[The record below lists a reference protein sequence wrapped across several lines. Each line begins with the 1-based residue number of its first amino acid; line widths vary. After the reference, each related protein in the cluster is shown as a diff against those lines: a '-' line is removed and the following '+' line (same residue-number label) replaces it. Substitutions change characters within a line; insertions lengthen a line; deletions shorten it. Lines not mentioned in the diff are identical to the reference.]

1 MNKYEQ
7 LKLENQLCFPL
18 YVCSK
23 EIIRKYKPF
32 LSKINLTYTQYLV
45 MMVLWEN
52 DKINLKT
59 LGEKLFLDSGTLT
72 PVLIKL
78 EQKGYVKRQ
87 KNKIDERNLIVEI
100 TKNGLLL
107 KEQAKNIPKSLSQC
121 IPISN
126 EDAYNLYIILN
137 KILKNINKE
146 KDTSLID

>member
-1 MNKYEQ
+1 MGSYTPN
-7 LKLENQLCFPL
+7 LTPL
-18 YVCSK
+18 AQ
-23 EIIRKYKPF
+23 
-32 LSKINLTYTQYLV
+32 TYTQYIV

-100 TKNGLLL
+100 TKNGSLL

>member
-1 MNKYEQ
+1 
-7 LKLENQLCFPL
+7 
-18 YVCSK
+18 
-23 EIIRKYKPF
+23 
-32 LSKINLTYTQYLV
+32 

-107 KEQAKNIPKSLSQC
+107 KEQAENIPKSLSQC